1 MSKVAKKVTRAKSP
15 KEQTFKATLKQNH
28 GKSLFTLDFKR
39 GVSCSVLFQDKYYLM
54 AHFTY
59 AGQKLLV
66 QFPEAMLYKEFQRE
80 TLKAVLEDMKYH
92 EFTATLVGFLLDDTV
107 KCYKKLVK
115 TKKLNLAK
123 PKQTINFNSKVYSV
137 GLKVAEDLIK
147 DIPK

>member
-1 MSKVAKKVTRAKSP
+1 MSKVARAKSP
-15 KEQTFKATLKQNH
+15 KERTFKATLKQNH
-28 GKSLFTLDFKR
+28 GKSLFILDFKK

-80 TLKAVLEDMKYH
+80 TLKAILEDMKYH

-115 TKKLNLAK
+115 TKKLNLVK
-123 PKQTINFNSKVYSV
+123 PKQTIAFNSKVYPV
-137 GLKVAEDLIK
+137 GLKVAENLIK